1 MQLEHDDHPGQLE
14 RNQFLTNTDMKNEHT
29 IKSIRAI
36 PLYGIPYTD
45 WPARFGSREQ
55 TRTLVEVVTNSGIA
69 SLGSVYTSAPL
80 VEASLQLLRP
90 FYEGASAIDPLVTA
104 EMLHQN
110 TFWQGRGGSV
120 THTISGIDMALWDI
134 LGKVTGQPIWRLL
147 GGRFRDRVKPYASML
162 MEEPEKMA
170 AKLKTAHGRGF
181 RAFKIGWG
189 PFGRRDAKT
198 DEAIVRA
205 AREAIG
211 EDCELMVDAGGS
223 DAYWP
228 HGYKWALDKAKMLAD
243 YGVVWFEEPLRPD
256 DLDGFVELTR
266 HSPVKIAG
274 CECLT
279 RRQSFLPW
287 IERRAVD
294 YIQPDVTK
302 VGGLSEQHRIG
313 QYADD
318 HSIMVVP
325 HGWNTGVGLA
335 ADLHLTAA
343 AGNARWVEFLTP
355 EPYMDDVFADPVQL
369 DADGF
374 LRVPDGPGYGF
385 EWNTEGIARLSD
397 GIVITPS
404 SL

>member
-1 MQLEHDDHPGQLE
+1 MS
-14 RNQFLTNTDMKNEHT
+14 NEHT
-29 IKSIRAI
+29 IKSIRSI
-36 PLYGIPYTD
+36 PLYGTPYTD
-45 WPARFGSREQ
+45 WPARFGTREQ
-55 TRTLVEVVTNSGIA
+55 TRTLVEVVTHSGIA
-69 SLGSVYTSAPL
+69 SLGSVYTSQAL
-80 VEASLQLLRP
+80 VDASLELLRP
-90 FYEGASAIDPLVTA
+90 LYEGASAIDPLTTA
-104 EMLHQN
+104 ESLHQN

-134 LGKVTGQPIWRLL
+134 LGKVSGQPIWRLL

-162 MEEPEKMA
+162 MDEPEKMGDKMKA
-170 AKLKTAHGRGF
+170 AHSRGF

-189 PFGRRDAKT
+189 PFGRRDART
-198 DEAIVRA
+198 DEKIVRA

-211 EDCELMVDAGGS
+211 DECDLMVDAGGS

-228 HGYKWALDKAKMLAD
+228 HGYKWAVEKTRMLAD
-243 YGVVWFEEPLRPD
+243 HGVIWFEEPLRPD

-266 HSPVKIAG
+266 HGAVKIAG
-274 CECLT
+274 GECLT

-294 YIQPDVTK
+294 YLQPDVTK

-318 HSIMVVP
+318 HAIMVVP

-343 AGNARWVEFLTP
+343 AGNAKWVEFLTP
-355 EPYMDDVFADPVQL
+355 EPYMDDVFAEPVIL
-369 DADGF
+369 DAEGM
-374 LRVPDGPGYGF
+374 LRVPDGPGYGMRWS
-385 EWNTEGIARLSD
+385 EEGIARLSD
-397 GIVITPS
+397 GIRLTPS
-404 SL
+404 VL